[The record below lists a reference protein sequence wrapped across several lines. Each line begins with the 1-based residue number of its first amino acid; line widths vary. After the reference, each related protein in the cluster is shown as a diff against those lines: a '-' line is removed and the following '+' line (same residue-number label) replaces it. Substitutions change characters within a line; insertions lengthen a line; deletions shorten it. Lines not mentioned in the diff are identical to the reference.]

1 MINYS
6 LPIIFEPTQDA
17 RLKLDVATED
27 CTDLLYAV
35 SERLRST
42 ADDDFAPTFL
52 GYLHKQA
59 QPTHT
64 SILECV
70 AALEQIRKTLAYE
83 MTKRKSLELELHAL
97 RAELR
102 QSGVQPQHTGR

>member
-6 LPIIFEPTQDA
+6 LPIIFEPTQET
-17 RLKLDVATED
+17 RQTLDVATED

-35 SERLRST
+35 SERLRAT
-42 ADDDFAPTFL
+42 ADDDFASTFR
-52 GYLHKQA
+52 GYLLKQA

-70 AALEQIRKTLAYE
+70 AALEQIRKTWAYE
-83 MTKRKSLELELHAL
+83 MIQRKSLELELHAL
-97 RAELR
+97 RAALR
-102 QSGVQPQHTGR
+102 QNGFQPQHTGR